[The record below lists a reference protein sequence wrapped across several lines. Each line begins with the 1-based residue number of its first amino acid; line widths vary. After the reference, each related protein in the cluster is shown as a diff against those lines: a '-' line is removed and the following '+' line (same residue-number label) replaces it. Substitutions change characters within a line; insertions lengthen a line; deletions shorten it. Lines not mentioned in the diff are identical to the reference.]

1 MVECIRDC
9 IEDADIEAHHPG
21 IAGEENTLLRIEP
34 TDILGKG
41 AGHQFDVLWGIAD
54 MPAERV
60 PIPLG
65 LDIFEDMLNYHLM

>member
-1 MVECIRDC
+1 ML
-9 IEDADIEAHHPG
+9 G
-21 IAGEENTLLRIEP
+21 IAFWSKRPAISVFVCGRDHGIGRSSRIEL

-41 AGHQFDVLWGIAD
+41 AGHQFDVLWEIAD
-54 MPAERV
+54 MPAKRV